1 MKVGLPYP
9 VLLVSAREEAAQR
22 LGISVADVVNVAY
35 GNHAYRDGKLF
46 DADAFRE
53 AFPDDEFDAFTAA
66 QALPADLLVKE
77 LDVQRDPAQR
87 LELPITAADVAAVD
101 VVALAARVARLTE
114 LAAPDII
121 LRHARHELQRASETG
136 ERHTRWEPIA
146 ELVTGD
152 APPVGAAGAPR
163 AAFALPFSDES
174 CETAPR
180 DCAFVGSGFLLQ
192 YRYASLV
199 IGPDGEVRDVF
210 PTCASRAVG
219 SDARHVL
226 LVTGG
231 GGASD
236 SGYFEAEAYVRDVV
250 EHRWLAG
257 EIPQSLPRYVA
268 GTIGDMK
275 WAIVVDVVAGVG
287 YRTAPHTAG
296 DQCGGTFNSACTR
309 YAWDGARFVLK
320 AATGEP
326 VLDSRDISGTL
337 VSFAKTATGW
347 RFIVLVDADRDP
359 YEEDE
364 RPSQLQ
370 IVDESGTCIR
380 DLGDFDYATAVA
392 LSADGTRMLHAT
404 MDDLRIVDTD
414 TGSLVEPAIDLR
426 PLHASLALPEE
437 TEVWRQLTAS
447 VAIPAAVIRMS
458 VEQAREAIEATWS
471 DPPEDTEI
479 SVVLAEA
486 ARAPE
491 LPRTLPRR

>member
-9 VLLVSAREEAAQR
+9 VLLVSGREEAARR
-22 LGISVADVVNVAY
+22 LGVNVADVVNVAY
-35 GNHAYRDGKLF
+35 GYHAYRDGKLF
-46 DADAFRE
+46 DPDAFRE

-66 QALPADLLVKE
+66 QALPVDLLVKE
-77 LDVQRDPAQR
+77 LDVERDPAQR

-101 VVALAARVARLTE
+101 AVARAANVARLSA
-114 LAAPDII
+114 LGAPGII
-121 LRHARHELQRASETG
+121 LLHARRGLQQACEIG
-136 ERHTRWEPIA
+136 ERETCWEPLVD
-146 ELVTGD
+146 LVTGD
-152 APPVGAAGAPR
+152 APAVGAAGAPR
-163 AAFALPFSDES
+163 TAFALPFSDES
-174 CETAPR
+174 FETSPR

-199 IGPDGEVRDVF
+199 IGPEGEVRDVF

-236 SGYFEAEAYVRDVV
+236 SGYFGAEAYVRDVV

-257 EIPQSLPRYVA
+257 EIPPSLPHFVA

-287 YRTAPHTAG
+287 FRTAPHTSG

-309 YAWDGARFVLK
+309 YAWDGARFVLE
-320 AATGEP
+320 AATGKP
-326 VLDSRDISGTL
+326 VLDARDIPGTL
-337 VSFAKTATGW
+337 VSFAQTATGW
-347 RFIVLVDADRDP
+347 RFIVLVDADGDP

-364 RPSQLQ
+364 KPSQLR

-380 DLGDFDYATAVA
+380 ELGDFDHATAVA

-404 MDDLRIVDTD
+404 MDELRIVATD
-414 TGSLVEPAIDLR
+414 TGSLAGPTIDLR

-437 TEVWRQLTAS
+437 TEVWRRLTAS
-447 VAIPAAVIRMS
+447 VAIPAAVARMS
-458 VEQAREAIEATWS
+458 IEQAREAIEATWC
-471 DPPEDTEI
+471 DPPEDAEI
-479 SVVLAEA
+479 SAVLAEA
-486 ARAPE
+486 TRARE
-491 LPRTLPRR
+491 LPRSLPCG